1 MAKRK
6 KAPKRAAAAKAPAKP
21 AKGKPP
27 APAKQPVSRKKASK
41 KEPQRDETITMSV
54 PLTWQNKSQKEL
66 RAIVKSTLG
75 QNPYLN
81 ISHVIIE
88 ASADGICTGG
98 GIVIW
103 DKFC

>member
-6 KAPKRAAAAKAPAKP
+6 KAPKRATAAKQPTKP
-21 AKGKPP
+21 AKGKQPS
-27 APAKQPVSRKKASK
+27 PAKQRASRKKTSK
-41 KEPQRDETITMSV
+41 KEPQRDSTITMSV
-54 PLTWQNKSQKEL
+54 PLTWQTKSQKEL

-75 QNPYLN
+75 QNPLLD

-88 ASADGICTGG
+88 ASADGLCTGG
-98 GIVIW
+98 GFWIW